1 LQLQR
6 PLALGSYKS
15 GWLIY
20 AKLRHSMVAPNRNP
34 LAGLVKVDQTEI
46 ARRSKYGPV
55 TGGVGRSHQGK
66 IIVVGAVED
75 GGPGRIRLGEV
86 PDYSAD
92 SLHPF
97 IAGYLRPGATAKTEG
112 WSAYPLLRASLTIRM
127 HRQDRRTCRP
137 TWVHCIVSNLKV
149 WALDVYHGLR
159 RPHPQSC
166 LEGFVFRFNRGHSP
180 RRIPVAAQHCRC
192 RPAHCSLTNM
202 LISHKQSN
210 KPSDS

>member
-1 LQLQR
+1 LHHSKLPQATWFWAAYLMATHSNGISALALQR

-15 GWLIY
+15 GWLIC

-34 LAGLVKVDQTEI
+34 LAGLVEVNETEI
-46 ARRSKYGPV
+46 ACRSKYGPV
-55 TGGVGRSHQGK
+55 TGGVERSHQRK

-75 GGPGRIRLGEV
+75 GGPGRICLAEV

-97 IAGYLRPGATAKTEG
+97 ITGYLTPRATAKTEG
-112 WSAYPLLRASLTIRM
+112 WSAYPLLPASLTIRM

-137 TWVHCIVSNLKV
+137 TWVHRIFSNLKV

-159 RPHPQSC
+159 RSPSAI
-166 LEGFVFRFNRGHSP
+166 LP
-180 RRIPVAAQHCRC
+180 RRVCVPR
-192 RPAHCSLTNM
+192 
-202 LISHKQSN
+202 
-210 KPSDS
+210 